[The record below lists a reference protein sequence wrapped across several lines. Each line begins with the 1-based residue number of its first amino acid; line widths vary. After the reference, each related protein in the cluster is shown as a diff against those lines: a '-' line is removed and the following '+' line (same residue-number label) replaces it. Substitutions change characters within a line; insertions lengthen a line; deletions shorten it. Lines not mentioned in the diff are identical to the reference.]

1 MVTIVETIEV
11 VAPVGT
17 ARAAWNSYVT
27 AMIVGS
33 GGRLAPLGADVPWRR
48 EVRDAEDGAVQ
59 FAMKDSGTTRVTVAL
74 DFEPSSEDESD
85 AKRMEDLRRQI
96 GADLHRF
103 RLFAEGREARL
114 RRTG

>member
-1 MVTIVETIEV
+1 MATIVETV
-11 VAPVGT
+11 DVGVPVGA
-17 ARAAWNSYVT
+17 ARTAWNTYVT

-33 GGRLAPLGADVPWRR
+33 GGRLAPLGPAVPWRR
-48 EVRDAEDGAVQ
+48 KVREAEDGAVQ
-59 FAMKDSGTTRVTVAL
+59 FAMVSSNVTHVTVAL
-74 DFEPSSEDESD
+74 DFESEGADERET
-85 AKRMEDLRRQI
+85 KRAEDLRRQI

>member
-11 VAPVGT
+11 AVPVGT

-33 GGRLAPLGADVPWRR
+33 GGRLEPPGMTVPWRR
-48 EVRDAEDGAVQ
+48 QVREAEDGAVQ
-59 FAMKDSGTTRVTVAL
+59 FAMVSSNVTRVTVAL
-74 DFEPSSEDESD
+74 DFEPSSERESD
-85 AKRMEDLRRQI
+85 AKHIEDLRRQI
-96 GADLHRF
+96 GADLRRF
-103 RLFAEGREARL
+103 RLFAESREARL

>member
-1 MVTIVETIEV
+1 MVTIVETVEV
-11 VAPVGT
+11 GVPVGT

-33 GGRLAPLGADVPWRR
+33 GGRLAPLGAAVPWRR
-48 EVRDAEDGAVQ
+48 EVREADDGAVQ
-59 FAMKDSGTTRVTVAL
+59 FAMTSSNVTRVTVAL
-74 DFEPSSEDESD
+74 DFEPSNEEESD

-103 RLFAEGREARL
+103 KLFAEGREARL
-114 RRTG
+114 RRAG

>member
-1 MVTIVETIEV
+1 MVTIVETIDV
-11 VAPVGT
+11 GVPVGR
-17 ARAAWNSYVT
+17 ARAAWNTYVT

-33 GGRLAPLGADVPWRR
+33 GGRLAPPDARVPWRR
-48 EVRDAEDGAVQ
+48 EARDANDGAVQ
-59 FAMKDSGTTRVTVAL
+59 FAMRDADATRVTVAL
-74 DFEPSSEDESD
+74 DFEPASEDESD
-85 AKRMEDLRRQI
+85 AKRMEQLRRQI